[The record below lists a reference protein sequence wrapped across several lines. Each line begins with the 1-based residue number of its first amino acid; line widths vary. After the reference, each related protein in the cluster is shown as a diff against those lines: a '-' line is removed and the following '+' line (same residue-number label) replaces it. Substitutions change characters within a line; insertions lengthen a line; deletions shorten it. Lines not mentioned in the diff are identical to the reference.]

1 MRTQQLNIMDLHRN
15 ITAKKNRIN
24 ESFEKVLKIIHKKIV
39 SHANQQKL
47 ACLVEVPTYVYGCP
61 IYDYNVCVEYVFES
75 LQKNGFF
82 VKYFFPKFIYVSW
95 DFDEINQAKKT
106 EIANNKL
113 RDMYSLECLMA
124 QASRP
129 PAPIAAEK
137 QQSNGDKSRG
147 LEYKPSRERR
157 SIERRSMNLSAKPS
171 GKLTLDLG

>member
-39 SHANQQKL
+39 SHADQQKL
-47 ACLVEVPTYVYGCP
+47 ACIVEVPTYVYGCP

-95 DFDEINQAKKT
+95 DFDEINQAKKM

-113 RDMYSLECLMA
+113 RDVYSLESLMA
-124 QASRP
+124 QSSRP
-129 PAPIAAEK
+129 QAPKKLEK
-137 QQSNGDKSRG
+137 QQNSGDKSRG
-147 LEYKPSRERR
+147 LEYKSSRDNRL
-157 SIERRSMNLSAKPS
+157 IERMNLSAKPS